1 MTFAKRPMKWA
12 VVRFGFL
19 SITVK
24 RKTRSTNDVTFVRPD
39 FLPKQHEMAFPLAKM
54 GTLSYDFR
62 VIGDSEVWMDFFRAW
77 PLRGRGF

>member
-1 MTFAKRPMKWA
+1 MIFAKRPMKRV

-39 FLPKQHEMAFPLAKM
+39 FLPKQHEMPFPIGQNGCAFL
-54 GTLSYDFR
+54 
-62 VIGDSEVWMDFFRAW
+62 
-77 PLRGRGF
+77 